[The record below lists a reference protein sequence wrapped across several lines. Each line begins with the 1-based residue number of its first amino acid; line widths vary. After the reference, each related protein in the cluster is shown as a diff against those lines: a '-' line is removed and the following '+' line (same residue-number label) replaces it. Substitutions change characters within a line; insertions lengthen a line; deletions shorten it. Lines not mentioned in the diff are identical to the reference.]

1 MATGQGSNAALE
13 QMLKMQESMHG
24 PTSIQAAA
32 AAHKLAQSLID
43 QGGFARAEP
52 LLRRALHIYSHAQTV
67 DQTKLAAVQAD
78 LDKAMAGLNSDET
91 DSLEKLTVSSDHI
104 PSFLP
109 SDQALR
115 QPKVQ
120 PKTEE
125 QTKKLT
131 PAEVLAKEIVELRKA
146 GKSNLALAEALV
158 KLAGIYNEHSMLEKM
173 EPLLKEA
180 LEIREVAAGKEHISV
195 AADLKNLGRLLY
207 FMGKYEDA
215 EPYLQRALS
224 IRQKELGEL
233 HPYVADV
240 AEWYS
245 RLLRK
250 TNRPDE
256 AMEMESLVRNSR
268 SKYSSEWDHYRSA
281 AVKATEQENYFS
293 AQALWLAALD
303 EAKDF
308 PSDDPRLSLTLESL
322 AEVYWKQLKY
332 DKAEPLCK
340 RLLQI
345 WESVLGP
352 DHADVA
358 VAANNLAMLCER
370 QGKHVEAALL
380 YQQVIGINEK
390 ILGANHPDL
399 EVIRRSWTQARKM
412 AQKQVE
418 LKVAKAEGR

>member
-1 MATGQGSNAALE
+1 MATGQGSNLALE
-13 QMLKMQESMHG
+13 KMLKMQESMHG

-32 AAHKLAQSLID
+32 AAHKLAKSLIE
-43 QGGFARAEP
+43 QGSFISAEP
-52 LLRRALHIYSHAQTV
+52 LLRRALHIYSHVPTI
-67 DQTKLAAVQAD
+67 DQAKQAEVQND
-78 LDKAMAGLNSDET
+78 LDKTMVGLSSNET

-115 QPKVQ
+115 QPKA
-120 PKTEE
+120 EE
-125 QTKKLT
+125 QAKKLT
-131 PAEVLAKEIVELRKA
+131 PAEALAGEIVELRKG

-158 KLAGIYNEHSMLEKM
+158 KLAGIYNKQSMLEKM

-180 LEIREVAAGKEHISV
+180 LEIREAVSGKEHISV
-195 AADLKNLGRLLY
+195 SADLKNLGRLLY
-207 FMGKYEDA
+207 FMGKYEVA
-215 EPYLQRALS
+215 EPYLQRALV

-256 AMEMESLVRNSR
+256 AMEMEALVRNSR
-268 SKYSSEWDHYRSA
+268 SKFGSEWDHYRAA

-303 EAKDF
+303 ESKEF
-308 PSDDPRLSLTLESL
+308 TSDDPRLSLTLESL

-345 WESVLGP
+345 WENVLGP

-380 YQQVIGINEK
+380 YEQVIGINEK
-390 ILGANHPDL
+390 VLGPNHPDL
-399 EVIRRSWTQARKM
+399 EVIRRSWTKARRM